1 MTKKEIAQAEAV
13 KTLKEWGVV
22 DNTEI
27 LAKVVRVSASGMSR
41 QVRLYAILNGELVD
55 ITYWSAKALDWRYK
69 GDRYNEGI
77 TVVGVS

>member
-41 QVRLYAILNGELVD
+41 PL
-55 ITYWSAKALDWRYK
+55 S
-69 GDRYNEGI
+69 
-77 TVVGVS
+77 